1 MKYFDV
7 IHKIMLI
14 CTVRN

>member
-7 IHKIMLI
+7 IKTSQVLHIW
-14 CTVRN
+14 R